1 MEIDQ
6 NNLRTE
12 IAIGCRAFHELFLNY
27 LFHFCQMGTGASASP
42 LNTPVHG

>member
-12 IAIGCRAFHELFLNY
+12 IAIGCRASQE
-27 LFHFCQMGTGASASP
+27 FCSNHLLMSDDLRIQFRKKI
-42 LNTPVHG
+42 